1 MDLLTPRAPPR
12 RLASADV
19 AGRRAESAR
28 REQRLQP
35 LYLGAE
41 GQRAERVAAAMW
53 EPDVQGAL
61 S

>member
-1 MDLLTPRAPPR
+1 MDLLTPCAPPR
-12 RLASADV
+12 QLASADV

-41 GQRAERVAAAMW
+41 GQRAECVAAAMW
-53 EPDVQGAL
+53 EPDV
-61 S
+61 